1 MKPTDAFGD
10 LLRLRRSIIE
20 TREAAVRLGVSVS
33 RASQLLHS
41 LEESGLVRR
50 LRRGLWAL
58 RPDVDPFSVPP
69 YLTAPFPAYVS
80 FWSALAR
87 HGMIEQVPRQVF
99 VASLDRTRLVTTT
112 LAIYSVHHLAPELFD
127 GYDGSGEVGYLATP
141 EKALFDTV
149 YLRAPRGGQILLPEL
164 ELPDGFQEDKLEE
177 WMRRVARPRL
187 RTLVTRGLAKALAG
201 AVRSAATLSSEGPG
215 FTSAVST
222 SAGRPGPSRRSGRR
236 GST

>member
-10 LLRLRRSIIE
+10 LLRLRRPIIE
-20 TREAAVRLGVSVS
+20 TREAAVRLGLSIS

-87 HGMIEQVPRQVF
+87 HGMIEQVPRQIF
-99 VASLDRTRLVTTT
+99 VASLDRTRRVTTT
-112 LAIYSVHHLAPELFD
+112 VGTYSIHHLAPELFD
-127 GYDGSGEVGYLATP
+127 GYEGSGEVGYFATP

-149 YLRAPRGGQILLPEL
+149 YLRAPRGGQIVLPEL
-164 ELPDGFQEDKLEE
+164 ELPDGFQEGKLEE
-177 WMRRVARPRL
+177 WTSRVARPRL
-187 RTLVTRGLAKALAG
+187 RTLVSRGLAKMLAG
-201 AVRSAATLSSEGPG
+201 AARSGAATPEL
-215 FTSAVST
+215 
-222 SAGRPGPSRRSGRR
+222 
-236 GST
+236 

>member
-20 TREAAVRLGVSVS
+20 TREAAVRLGLSIS

-41 LEESGLVRR
+41 LEKSGLVRR
-50 LRRGLWAL
+50 LRRGLWTL

-87 HGMIEQVPRQVF
+87 HGMIEQVPRQIF
-99 VASLDRTRLVTTT
+99 VASLDRTRRVTTT
-112 LAIYSVHHLAPELFD
+112 VGTYSIHHLAPELFD
-127 GYDGSGEVGYLATP
+127 GYEGSEEVGYLATP

-149 YLRAPRGGQILLPEL
+149 YLRAPRGGQIRLPEL
-164 ELPDGFQEDKLEE
+164 ELPDGFQEEKLEE
-177 WMRRVARPRL
+177 WTSRVARPRL
-187 RTLVTRGLAKALAG
+187 RTLVSRGLAKALAG
-201 AVRSAATLSSEGPG
+201 AARSSATPSSEPRGDPGGPHNG
-215 FTSAVST
+215 DVL
-222 SAGRPGPSRRSGRR
+222 PP
-236 GST
+236 